1 MKRYT
6 VAIGDKTYVIG
17 LQEQEDDMHFRVLAG
32 GNVYDL
38 TIMEEEE
45 TDMEI
50 PAVEVARAQKE
61 QPALSHKPP
70 ELLPRTRK
78 SSPPEMPS
86 SPTVSESVPIEVHA
100 PMPGVIIKIS
110 VPPGSQVS
118 RGDELV
124 VLEAMKMK
132 NPIRSPRE
140 GVVDK
145 IFVQEGQSVN
155 YDDVLVK
162 FREG

>member
-17 LQEQEDDMHFRVLAG
+17 LQQEDDTHFRVLAG

-45 TDMEI
+45 TGMQI
-50 PAVEVARAQKE
+50 PEVAIAQAQKE

-70 ELLPRTRK
+70 ELLPRTPK

-86 SPTVSESVPIEVHA
+86 SPAQAENLPTEIHA

-110 VPPGSQVS
+110 VPPGSQVD
-118 RGDELV
+118 RGDELL

-155 YDDVLVK
+155 YDDILIR

>member
-17 LQEQEDDMHFRVLAG
+17 LQEQEDDKHFRVLAG
-32 GNVYDL
+32 GDVYDL
-38 TIMEEEE
+38 TIIEEEE
-45 TDMEI
+45 TGMMI
-50 PAVEVARAQKE
+50 PEVDVAKAQKE

-70 ELLPRTRK
+70 ELLPRTPK
-78 SSPPEMPS
+78 SAPPEMPA
-86 SPTVSESVPIEVHA
+86 SPDSAESLPAEVHA

-110 VPPGSQVS
+110 VPPGSHVS
-118 RGDELV
+118 RGDELL

-155 YDDVLVK
+155 YDDILIR